1 MALIIGGMHRSGTSL
16 LTKILHEAGLF
27 LGEAEKLMPPA
38 EDNPEGFWEHL
49 DFVKLNNEIL
59 EYFGGAW
66 DLPPD
71 FPENWENL
79 PALKLFEEKA
89 FELFEQFA
97 GQDFWGWKD
106 PRNSLTLPFW
116 KKLLPE
122 ASFILVIRHPLEVAR
137 SLNKRNFFSIPNG
150 LNLWRQYNA
159 AFVQTQISEQKM
171 LVVHYEN
178 LLFAPDREIKRIF
191 KWLRRELSEDLL
203 VKIKNAVKPELR
215 HQKAGETKTLLTE
228 TFSDVLDMYKTL
240 CVHAEYDPQALKPE
254 VKKTSESNKP
264 AFNLKSTS
272 FAYCPDPI
280 FVIGSYRS
288 GTSVLAHS
296 LAKHSLTWI
305 GEESNFMAPIAR
317 QAIEAYKLGTQRKE
331 RHWLWSQNVSLD
343 EFMFY
348 MGLGINALY
357 TQRAQGKR
365 WIEQTPEY
373 TLDLALF
380 SKMFPGASFVHII
393 RDGRQVVHSLIN
405 SNFNIAAAQ
414 DFKKACQ
421 TWVNFVLGG
430 LEFEKNN
437 GKQAVRVYY
446 EWLKKQPTEQFR
458 ILAQKLHLPF
468 ENSLTK
474 MFDAGVVINSSFK
487 DGKRKTWQESWTREQ
502 KALFNEIAGR
512 LLIALGYEKDERWI
526 KALTTGENLPE
537 QNLKAQDILTMAQ
550 KSPMVFVPEKK
561 SLKDKKQS
569 AQAAKVSLI
578 IPLFNKLELTHRCL
592 KAILQNTH
600 YPSYEII
607 FVDNGSTDETRAY
620 LKQLKLANVKIV
632 LNDEN
637 LGYVGGCN
645 SGANVADGQFLLFL
659 NNDTEVQPG
668 WLKNLVALMNERPDC
683 GVAGCKLVYP
693 DGRLQEAGG
702 IIFSDGRGWN
712 YGRGFNPDD
721 PRFNFVRE
729 VDYVSGAALM
739 IRRNIWEKIGGFDT
753 RYMPAYY
760 EDTDL
765 CFSVRQEGYKVY
777 YQPASVVIHYEGQT
791 AGTDLNRGFK
801 KFQEI
806 NRQKFVQK
814 WERVLKDQL
823 ANDPKNVPFAS
834 QRNVKLRIL
843 VADPFLPLWDR
854 ASGSLRLFN
863 YLKILKKQGH
873 HITFIARL
881 GSTDP
886 KYKHTMQQ
894 LGIEVYENDER
905 ALNFAGYAV
914 NTKWPEIPYQII
926 FKERKF
932 DLAILSFWQI
942 ARYYMGVIRKLSPT
956 TKIIVDTVD
965 IHFVRELR
973 EAQLKKDKRLEREAE
988 QKKRQ
993 ELAVYR
999 KADRLWVV
1007 TEEDRKHIEKYVGS
1021 TPIDIVP
1028 NIHQPVSVKK
1038 AFEQTRDLL
1047 FVGNFSH
1054 RPNVDAVTFF
1064 VSEVFPKIK
1073 RRLNDVK
1080 LYVVGNNPPP
1090 EIQALKSE
1098 DVIVT
1103 GYVADLKPYLLQ
1115 TRVSVSPLR
1124 YGAGMKGKVGEALSY
1139 GLPVV
1144 TTSIGA
1150 EGMNLVHGEH
1160 VLIADDPEKF
1170 AEETIRLYQDR
1181 ALWEKLSRSGKQY
1194 VEQMWG
1200 PASVENK
1207 LRNIIAATGAG
1218 RRNNPTVSIIML
1230 TYNALEFTKKC
1241 VHSILQNTHIPY
1253 EIIFVDNGSKDGTA
1267 DYLKSLQ
1274 AKHDHIRVVF
1284 NKKNKGFAAGNNQGA
1299 RKARGKYLLFL
1310 NNDVLV
1316 ADGWLEELLSALEKD
1331 PQIGMVG
1338 PITNSISGLQR
1349 VEKIP
1354 YQNDDGFYPFAAKVK
1369 DLNRDKITPRR
1380 RIAGFCLLMPKT
1392 LFDRIKGFDESF
1404 GTGNFED
1411 DDLCIRVRQQGY
1423 AIMVHEGVFIHHYGS
1438 QTFKANKIDYDQSI
1452 KNKARIFFR
1461 KHPDVDYE
1469 ELLELKRPV
1478 AQVHARLKEEM
1489 NAAFGKSN
1497 FKKAAKLARQIATEN
1512 PLDDEAWYFLALSHF
1527 AEQKYDEALQAIEH
1541 ILLHD
1546 SRNAAALNLKGQIL
1560 LAQGNAMEARGCFQ
1574 AAVEARPD
1582 YLEAR
1587 RNLAHCLIENN
1598 EFEDGVKILKQILE
1612 EQPEDIPT
1620 LLYFANLYLEAER
1633 YEEALRYVQR
1643 VLQMDASNE
1652 LALQMQSLLAPQQEK
1667 AGDFQTKVQQA
1678 LQALDQG
1685 KAEAA
1690 RDRLQAVLKEEPTNI
1705 EAQYGYALAL
1715 QMLNDLPA
1723 AEKELKKVLETD
1735 PHFTLALN
1743 DLGRI
1748 AFMNNRLDEAKDY
1761 LQQSLAIDA
1770 QQVSVKNLLSEVLFG
1785 LGAYDEG
1792 VQLLVETA
1800 REHPNDVET
1809 LKHLATISTEAGNHD
1824 MARKLWTK
1832 VMQLKPD
1839 DREADAALKEMA
1851 SQ

>member
-1 MALIIGGMHRSGTSL
+1 
-16 LTKILHEAGLF
+16 
-27 LGEAEKLMPPA
+27 MPPA

-49 DFVKLNNEIL
+49 DFVKLNDELL

-71 FPENWENL
+71 FPENWETL
-79 PALKLFEEKA
+79 PALNLFEERA
-89 FELFEQFA
+89 IELIEQFE

-122 ASFILVIRHPLEVAR
+122 TSFILVIRHPLEVAK
-137 SLNKRNFFSIPNG
+137 SLKKRNFFSLPNG

-159 AFVQTQISEQKM
+159 SFVRAQDSGQRI

-178 LLFAPDREIKRIF
+178 LLLTPEKEIKRIF
-191 KWLRRELSEDLL
+191 KWLNRELSEDLL
-203 VKIKNAVKPELR
+203 VKVKNAVKPELR
-215 HQKAGETKTLLTE
+215 HQKADETETILTE

-240 CVHAEYDPQALKPE
+240 CDHAEYNPKALKPE
-254 VKKTSESNKP
+254 VKKTSKSEKP
-264 AFNLKSTS
+264 ALTLKNTS
-272 FAYCPDPI
+272 FSYCPDPI

-296 LAKHSLTWI
+296 LAKHSQTWI

-317 QAIEAYKLGTQRKE
+317 QAIEAYKLGTQHKE
-331 RHWLWSQNVSLD
+331 RHWLYSQNVSLD
-343 EFMFY
+343 EFLFY

-373 TLDLALF
+373 TLDVALF

-405 SNFNIAAAQ
+405 SNFNFFAAH

-437 GKQAVRVYY
+437 GKQAIRVYY
-446 EWLKKQPTEQFR
+446 EWLKKQSSEQFR
-458 ILAQKLHLPF
+458 SLAQKLHLQF
-468 ENSLTK
+468 ESSLTE
-474 MFDAGVVINSSFK
+474 MFDNGVVINSSFK
-487 DGKRKTWQESWTREQ
+487 NGKRKTWQESWTREQ

-512 LLIALGYEKDERWI
+512 LLIALGYEKDERWV
-526 KALTTGENLPE
+526 KSLTPKENLPD
-537 QNLKAQDILTMAQ
+537 QDLRAQDIL
-550 KSPMVFVPEKK
+550 SMVRKRQMVSVPEKK
-561 SLKDKKQS
+561 SNQDKEAKKK
-569 AQAAKVSLI
+569 APKVSLI

-592 KAILQNTH
+592 KAILHNTH

-607 FVDNGSTDETRAY
+607 FVDNGSTDETRPY

-632 LNDEN
+632 LNDQN

-683 GVAGCKLVYP
+683 GAVGCKLVYP

-702 IIFSDGRGWN
+702 IIFSDGQGWN
-712 YGRGFNPDD
+712 YGRGFNPND

-739 IRRNIWEKIGGFDT
+739 IRRNVWEKVGGFDT

-765 CFSVRQEGYKVY
+765 CFSVRQQGYKVY

-791 AGTDLNRGFK
+791 AGTDLNSGFK
-801 KFQEI
+801 KYQQI
-806 NRQKFVQK
+806 NRKKFVEK
-814 WERVLKDQL
+814 WKHILSDQFT
-823 ANDPKNVPFAS
+823 NDPENVPFAS
-834 QRNVKLRIL
+834 QRNVKFRIL
-843 VADPFLPLWDR
+843 VADPFLPLWDK

-863 YLKILKKQGH
+863 YLKILKKQGN
-873 HITFIARL
+873 HITFIARV

-886 KYKHTMQQ
+886 KYKHTLQQ

-905 ALNFAGYAV
+905 ALNFAGFVV
-914 NTKWPEIPYQII
+914 NRKLPEIPYKTI
-926 FKERKF
+926 FKERRF
-932 DLAILSFWQI
+932 DVAILSFWH
-942 ARYYMGVIRKLSPT
+942 AAFYYMELIREMSPT
-956 TKIIVDTVD
+956 TKVIVDTVD
-965 IHFVRELR
+965 IHFVREFR
-973 EAQLKKDKRLEREAE
+973 EAKLKKDKRLESEAKR
-988 QKKRQ
+988 KKQQ

-1007 TEEDRKHIEKYVGS
+1007 TEEDRKHIEKYVGNM
-1021 TPIDIVP
+1021 PIDIVP
-1028 NIHQPVSVKK
+1028 NIHEPVVVEK
-1038 AFEQTRDLL
+1038 AFDQTRDLL

-1054 RPNVDAVTFF
+1054 PPNIDAVTYFA
-1064 VSEVFPKIK
+1064 SKIFPEIK
-1073 RRLNDVK
+1073 KTLNDVK
-1080 LYVVGNNPPP
+1080 FYVVGNNPPP
-1090 EIQALKSE
+1090 EIKALQSE

-1103 GYVADLKPYLLQ
+1103 GYVADLDPYLIKA
-1115 TRVSVSPLR
+1115 RISVSPLR
-1124 YGAGMKGKVGEALSY
+1124 YGAGMKGKIGQALSY
-1139 GLPVV
+1139 GLPVI

-1170 AEETIRLYQDR
+1170 AEETIRLYRDR
-1181 ALWEKLSRSGKQY
+1181 GLWKKLSRSGKQY
-1194 VEQMWG
+1194 VEQKWG

-1207 LRNIIAATGAG
+1207 LRKIITATSAG
-1218 RRNNPTVSIIML
+1218 RRNNPKVSIIML

-1241 VHSILQNTHIPY
+1241 VNSILQNTHIPY
-1253 EIIFVDNGSKDGTA
+1253 EIIFVDNGSKDGTV
-1267 DYLKSLQ
+1267 DYLRSLQ
-1274 AKHDHIRVVF
+1274 AEYDHIRVVF

-1316 ADGWLEELLSALEKD
+1316 ADGWLEELVSALEKD

-1349 VEKIP
+1349 VEQIP

-1369 DLNRDKITPRR
+1369 DVNRDKITPRR

-1392 LFDRIKGFDESF
+1392 LFERIKGFDESF

-1452 KNKARIFFR
+1452 KNKARVFFR
-1461 KHPDVDYE
+1461 KHPHVDYE
-1469 ELLELKRPV
+1469 ELLEMKKPL

-1489 NAAFGKSN
+1489 NAAFGESD
-1497 FKKAAKLARQIATEN
+1497 FKKAAQLARQIAAEN
-1512 PLDDEAWYFLALSHF
+1512 PLDDEAWYFLALSQF
-1527 AEQKYDEALQAIEH
+1527 AEKQYDEALQAVEH

-1560 LAQGNAMEARGCFQ
+1560 LAQGNAMEARGYFQ

-1612 EQPEDIPT
+1612 EQPDDIPT

-1633 YEEALRYVQR
+1633 YEEALEHVQR
-1643 VLQMDASNE
+1643 VLQIDANNE
-1652 LALQMQSLLAPQQEK
+1652 LALQMQRLLAPQQEK
-1667 AGDFQTKVQQA
+1667 AGDLQTKVQQA

-1685 KAEAA
+1685 KAETA

-1723 AEKELKKVLETD
+1723 AEKELQKALEID

-1748 AFMNNRLDEAKDY
+1748 AFMNSRFEEAKDY
-1761 LQQSLAIDA
+1761 FQQSLAVDG
-1770 QQVSVKNLLSEVLFG
+1770 QQASVKNLLSEVLFA

-1800 REHPNDVET
+1800 REHPTDVET
-1809 LKHLATISTEAGNHD
+1809 LKHLAAISTEAGNHD
-1824 MARKLWTK
+1824 MARKLWSK
-1832 VMQLKPD
+1832 VMRLKPD
-1839 DREADAALKEMA
+1839 DREADAALKEML